1 MAKLYYNG
9 TIITMEREGDY
20 AKALLEVDGII
31 EKVGTREEVEAD
43 APQDTEK
50 VDLKGK
56 TLMPAFID
64 PHGHLSMAGQMV
76 TACNLGGCSTFE
88 EIIETLKS
96 YQEKNQ
102 FTPDEMIFGY
112 AYDHN
117 FLPNE
122 EHPVKKYLN
131 QVSTEIPICILHTSA
146 HMGCAND
153 KLLELANI
161 TAETPDPTGGLF
173 GREEGS
179 QEPNGYLEENAMF
192 SAMGMM
198 KTRIKF
204 DVFANMEAAQLEY
217 MRNGIT
223 TAQDGASN
231 TETLGMFQMLAK
243 QEKLLMDVVAYPIVQ
258 ADKEGQP
265 RELPFKMFPDHANKY
280 CNRFKIGGYK
290 AVLDGSPQGK
300 SAWLTE
306 PYENSD
312 GYCAYSWFNGEQVE
326 EFMSIAIEES
336 QQILVH
342 CNGDAAG
349 DQFLNAYVTA
359 YERSKNPEKSKLRP
373 VMIHCQTARE
383 DQLDIMQ
390 KYHMIPSIFVGHVY
404 FWGDVHV
411 KNLGKERGS
420 RVSPVQSALK
430 RNLMVNFHEDPPV
443 TPARPLFSL
452 WAAVNRQTRG
462 GQVIAPEQRCSV
474 YDGLKAITINGAYSY
489 FEEDSK
495 GSLKEGK
502 RADLVILDQN
512 PLTIDTMK
520 IKDIKVCE
528 TIKDGVSYCWE

>member
-1 MAKLYYNG
+1 MSKLYFNG
-9 TIITMEREGDY
+9 TIITMEQESD
-20 AKALLEVDGII
+20 APEAVLVVDGII
-31 EKVGTREEVEAD
+31 SKVGTLAEVKSAGGSDVEEV
-43 APQDTEK
+43 
-50 VDLKGK
+50 DLQGK

-64 PHGHLSMAGQMV
+64 PHGHLSLSGQMI
-76 TACNLGGCSTFE
+76 TACNLSACETFE
-88 EIIETLKS
+88 DIISTLKA
-96 YQEKNQ
+96 YQAENK
-102 FTPDEMIFGY
+102 FTADDIIFGY

-117 FLPNE
+117 FLPGG

-131 QVSTEIPICILHTSA
+131 QVSIEVPICILHTSA

-153 KLLELANI
+153 KLLELSNI
-161 TAETPDPTGGLF
+161 TAETPDPEGGLF

-198 KTRIKF
+198 RTRIKF
-204 DVFANMEAAQLEY
+204 DVFTNMKEAQLAY
-217 MRNGIT
+217 LRQGIT

-231 TETLGMFQMLAK
+231 KDNLAMFQMLAK
-243 QEKLLMDVVAYPIVQ
+243 QELLLLDVVAYPIVEGE
-258 ADKEGQP
+258 KEGET
-265 RELPFKMFPDHANKY
+265 RETPFQLYPDHANQY
-280 CNRFKIGGYK
+280 HNRFKIGGYK

-312 GYCAYSWFNGEQVE
+312 GYCAYSWFKGAQVE
-326 EFMSIAIEES
+326 EFMSIAIEEN

-359 YERSKNPEKSKLRP
+359 YERSQNPNKSKLRP

-390 KYHMIPSIFVGHVY
+390 KYAMIPSIFVGHVY

-420 RVSPVQSALK
+420 RVSPVQSAFK

-443 TPARPLFSL
+443 TPPNPLMSL
-452 WAAVNRQTRG
+452 WAAVNRVTRG
-462 GQVIAPEQRCSV
+462 GNVIAPEQRCSV

-495 GSLKEGK
+495 GSIKEGK

-528 TIKDGVSYCWE
+528 TIKDGVSYTWE